1 MPVYVYKC
9 DVCGTTE
16 DHIRRV
22 ADRNDLPP
30 CPACTHDTKHY
41 PGGNFMEEVPDVQR
55 MQRDITAEGGHTDT
69 GYQNEILSEALGI
82 DPSQI
87 SEAKKRFPHHNF
99 APDGRMILTSH
110 GERKRVLRELGFR
123 DWDSYTG

>member
-16 DHIRRV
+16 DHLRSI
-22 ADRNDLPP
+22 ADRNELPP
-30 CPACTHDTKHY
+30 CPVCSHDTLHY
-41 PGGNFMEEVPDVQR
+41 PGGNFME
-55 MQRDITAEGGHTDT
+55 RDITAEGGHTDT
-69 GYQNEILSEALGI
+69 GYQTEILSEALGI
-82 DPSQI
+82 DPTQI

-110 GERKRVLRELGFR
+110 GERKRVLKELGFR